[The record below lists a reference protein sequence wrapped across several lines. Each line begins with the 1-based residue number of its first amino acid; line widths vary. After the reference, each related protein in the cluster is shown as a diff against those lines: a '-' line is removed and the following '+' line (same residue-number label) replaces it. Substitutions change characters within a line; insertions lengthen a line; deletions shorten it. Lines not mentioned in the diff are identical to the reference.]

1 MSAHCCPI
9 ANLPVPCPPH
19 LSSQDDDAPIGSPI
33 PVNSQVPHPNPETDT
48 ASTEALPP
56 PPEDPILLQHDVLLE
71 DFDRIYPI
79 PNSKLHVKHPNFE
92 AMKKYIFDEDVKRQM
107 RLRAPL
113 QQRKTASAAEYE
125 LNIGNGG
132 VDAGGGGYNSRG
144 DSWITGNAFGRRV
157 SAPMPTSETP
167 KAVPTAKQVAAAD
180 RLSKGFSTKEKRAK
194 SAVESSANVDNSW
207 YLSDR
212 VLKASEVA
220 KNNRKRIELNAQRS
234 AEVAVKPVVF
244 DFNQTN
250 FGFGGL

>member
-1 MSAHCCPI
+1 
-9 ANLPVPCPPH
+9 
-19 LSSQDDDAPIGSPI
+19 
-33 PVNSQVPHPNPETDT
+33 
-48 ASTEALPP
+48 
-56 PPEDPILLQHDVLLE
+56 
-71 DFDRIYPI
+71 
-79 PNSKLHVKHPNFE
+79 
-92 AMKKYIFDEDVKRQM
+92 
-107 RLRAPL
+107 
-113 QQRKTASAAEYE
+113 
-125 LNIGNGG
+125 
-132 VDAGGGGYNSRG
+132 
-144 DSWITGNAFGRRV
+144 
-157 SAPMPTSETP
+157 MPTSETP